1 MELRIS
7 GNLPEGWRWS
17 LSEGE
22 RIKLGPRERRWV
34 EIDIARGEGSE
45 VPSFEDP
52 RQLQI
57 TGVIEGQAIGGITFY
72 LAPPSTFGRRD
83 EDGRHRVRGRELE
96 ELLELNIPWNECDF
110 EGEVD
115 IRMRF
120 RRQ

>member
-1 MELRIS
+1 M
-7 GNLPEGWRWS
+7 
-17 LSEGE
+17 
-22 RIKLGPRERRWV
+22 
-34 EIDIARGEGSE
+34 
-45 VPSFEDP
+45 PSFEDP

-57 TGVIEGQAIGGITFY
+57 TGVIAGQAIGGITFY
-72 LAPPSTFGRRD
+72 LAPPSAFGRRD